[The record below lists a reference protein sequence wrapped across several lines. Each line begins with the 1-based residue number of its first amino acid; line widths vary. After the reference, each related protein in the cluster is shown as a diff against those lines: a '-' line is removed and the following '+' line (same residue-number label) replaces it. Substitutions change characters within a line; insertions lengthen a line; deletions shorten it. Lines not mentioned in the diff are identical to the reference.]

1 MDLIKNLFTRLLGWT
16 AFAAVPFVVLFSGR
30 SLPWT
35 KWMFRPLDDFTF
47 WLILGVAEALLL
59 LVLIVFDRRI
69 VMTFRFAL
77 KSLSRNLLRSILTAL
92 AVIREDS
99 VLGCWCHPPLCH
111 TWVVWD
117 EWLRLYALR
126 PAA

>member
-1 MDLIKNLFTRLLGWT
+1 MPPALMALLRRARSFTLSIGQLTYGS
-16 AFAAVPFVVLFSGR
+16 F
-30 SLPWT
+30 
-35 KWMFRPLDDFTF
+35 
-47 WLILGVAEALLL
+47 LLL